1 MQQCQF
7 LWKLPLLLQCS
18 TVYAGP
24 NDQEIKMPKTA
35 TPFDNALEISMMM
48 IEAQGVIQMRLM
60 GMAGLWSVGP
70 QENSRMVTEKLEA
83 MIQATT
89 DAGQATLRGGSPD
102 EITAA
107 AIAPMRNAT
116 RANSER
122 LGKNGMKW
130 G

>member
-1 MQQCQF
+1 MT
-7 LWKLPLLLQCS
+7 K
-18 TVYAGP
+18 V
-24 NDQEIKMPKTA
+24 A
-35 TPFDNALEISMMM
+35 TLFDNAIEMSMMM
-48 IEAQGVIQMRLM
+48 IEAQSVIHMRLM
-60 GMAGLWSVGP
+60 GMAGLWKVCP

-83 MIQATT
+83 MMQATS
-89 DAGQATLRGGSPD
+89 DAGQATLRGGSAD

>member
-1 MQQCQF
+1 MT
-7 LWKLPLLLQCS
+7 K
-18 TVYAGP
+18 G
-24 NDQEIKMPKTA
+24 A
-35 TPFDNALEISMMM
+35 TPFDNAIELSMMM
-48 IEAQGVIQMRLM
+48 IEAQSVIQMRLM
-60 GMAGLWSVGP
+60 GMMGLWSVSP

-83 MIQATT
+83 MMQATN
-89 DAGQATLRGGSPD
+89 DAGEATLRGGSAD

-122 LGKNGMKW
+122 LGKSGMKL